1 MACSAFEK
9 SLIALILPDL
19 YLAESSHDDNS
30 FLCISITV
38 IKKMITI
45 IEDILNF
52 LGHTDRICYFFMAV
66 TILQR
71 V

>member
-30 FLCISITV
+30 FLCIWMNV
-38 IKKMITI
+38 IKNMITI
-45 IEDILNF
+45 IDDIFELF
-52 LGHTDRICYFFMAV
+52 RSI
-66 TILQR
+66 
-71 V
+71 